1 MSQSTIFQR
10 DISFLGGAL
19 IFFFSC
25 TRYSDINKCH
35 ILRIWLLLYF
45 GNLLKCKPKYC
56 FKKILHEDKLHFLVS
71 FSFGKQFEERQ
82 NDPDWVFEGDIFA
95 QTAAIPQW
103 QALDQTLL
111 SYITVSRPCH
121 MSELYP
127 SNALILHGHAEIMKY
142 VSSRL
147 ENISQV
153 SLVNKLVINIF
164 QHVRINFFLYLEV
177 AVYCYKHQ

>member
-1 MSQSTIFQR
+1 
-10 DISFLGGAL
+10 
-19 IFFFSC
+19 
-25 TRYSDINKCH
+25 
-35 ILRIWLLLYF
+35 
-45 GNLLKCKPKYC
+45 
-56 FKKILHEDKLHFLVS
+56 
-71 FSFGKQFEERQ
+71 
-82 NDPDWVFEGDIFA
+82 
-95 QTAAIPQW
+95 
-103 QALDQTLL
+103 
-111 SYITVSRPCH
+111 

-177 AVYCYKHQ
+177 AVYCYKHQWNTKLLHFTVEPRYNEVPRDWQNMFAITRFRCIEVLFHWYIWLLLGWRISFVIPTTSSHRGSTVIFFCFERCNLFFSYCNGGLCARVKITSYFYMWRISCFCVKAHLTFHWFI